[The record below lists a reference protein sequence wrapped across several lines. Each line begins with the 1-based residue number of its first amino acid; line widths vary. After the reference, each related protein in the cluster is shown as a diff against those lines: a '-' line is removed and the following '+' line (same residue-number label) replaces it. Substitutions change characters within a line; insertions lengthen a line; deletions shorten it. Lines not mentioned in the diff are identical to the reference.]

1 MPGLIAGQ
9 ALTTASGVATILIT
23 QTPQEGAPRRKIMK
37 IKKIERTQRGL
48 CKCKSSC

>member
-1 MPGLIAGQ
+1 MPYEQHNFYNINRPMKGPKPGDA
-9 ALTTASGVATILIT
+9 
-23 QTPQEGAPRRKIMK
+23 IMK